1 MRILT
6 RYLIKES
13 LFPFFVSLGL
23 VTFLMLMNR
32 LITLVD
38 LVLKHGVPFFTV
50 GRLLIY
56 ILPATFAITIPM
68 SLLVAALLALGR
80 LSADLE
86 LTALKSGGVSPGALA
101 KPLLGLGLFFSLGM
115 AVFNEVALPQ
125 ANASYKS
132 LFYEIISQRSGV
144 ALVEGAFV
152 SDFEGV
158 ILKVGKRAPKSERL
172 EDVTVIKPGKANE
185 PTQWVQARWGRVVS
199 DRDSLSVSLELHE
212 GEAQFIN
219 ASGQPIFTTLDFERS
234 RVNLDIGGALRAMQG
249 EDRQPQEMS
258 VRELLAR
265 LKAMPAQDAR
275 LPHFKTEMHKK
286 IAIPFACL
294 VFMLLACGLGLLA
307 KRGSRIVNFIF
318 ALGLIFIYYLL
329 LSLGQTYGDSG
340 RMAGWAAM
348 WMPNVALTFL
358 GLIALRLSGGLR
370 FAVIRIPI
378 ERNLGGKGPKSGP
391 ASLGKKS
398 LGARGPA

>member
-1 MRILT
+1 MIRSLMRILT

-50 GRLLIY
+50 GRLLVY
-56 ILPATFAITIPM
+56 ILPATFAITVPM
-68 SLLVAALLALGR
+68 SLLVAALMALGR
-80 LSADLE
+80 LSTDLE
-86 LTALKSGGVSPGALA
+86 ITALKSGGVSPSALA
-101 KPLLGLGLFFSLGM
+101 RPLLIVGLFFSIGM
-115 AVFNEVALPQ
+115 ALFNEIALPR

-132 LFYEIISQRSGV
+132 LFYEIVSQRSGV

-158 ILKVGKRAPKSERL
+158 ILKVGKRKPKSERL
-172 EDVTVIKPGKANE
+172 EDITVIKPGKANE

-199 DRDSLSVSLELHE
+199 DRDRLSVSLELHE
-212 GEAQFIN
+212 GEAQFVN
-219 ASGQPIFTTLDFERS
+219 ASSQALFTTIDFKRS
-234 RVNLDIGGALRAMQG
+234 RVSLDIGGALRAMQG

-258 VRELLAR
+258 VREIIAR
-265 LKAMPAQDAR
+265 LRIMPQQDVR
-275 LPHFKTEMHKK
+275 VPHFKTEMHKK

-294 VFMLLACGLGLLA
+294 VFMLLATGLGLLA
-307 KRGSRIVNFIF
+307 KRGSRMVNFII
-318 ALGLIFIYYLL
+318 AIGLIFVYYLL

-340 RMAGWAAM
+340 RMSAWAAM
-348 WMPNVALTFL
+348 WMPNLTLSIL

-370 FAVIRIPI
+370 LPLRGR
-378 ERNLGGKGPKSGP
+378 RNPALKGPRSP
-391 ASLGKKS
+391 A
-398 LGARGPA
+398 